1 MEWGQIPIYV
11 EGKIYMITQ
20 EVGELIRVDLK
31 ENGDDLKVSMVKISN
46 LD

>member
-1 MEWGQIPIYV
+1 
-11 EGKIYMITQ
+11 MITQ